1 MTRKTKILFVIL
13 GIAAGLSAIPFFSG
27 AKEGELK
34 LTVATAASNRVS
46 IRLTNTS
53 STTFDYY
60 IHPTGKFEKSGI
72 VYVGYSGSVK
82 AHGEE
87 AFDLPIA
94 ALSPWHYEV
103 EYTQSVTALFAGKLR
118 MKLCEWALRHNWP
131 RSAGWIRP
139 KRQVKTIY
147 GPEMLGNQPVP
158 ETSKQSAP

>member
-53 STTFDYY
+53 STTFDYF
-60 IHPTGKFEKSGI
+60 IRPRGNFESSGI
-72 VYVGYSGSVK
+72 VYPGYSGSVK

-87 AFDLPIA
+87 AWDLPA
-94 ALSPWHYEV
+94 ERGGRWHYEV
-103 EYTQSVTALFAGKLR
+103 DYYQSVTALFAGKLR
-118 MKLCEWALRHNWP
+118 MKLAEWALRHNWP
-131 RSAGWIRP
+131 RSAGWR
-139 KRQVKTIY
+139 
-147 GPEMLGNQPVP
+147 
-158 ETSKQSAP
+158 S